1 MFRSLFKTIYEPP
14 EDGFK
19 KRPKHVGASV
29 KCFNV
34 NFSAFKV
41 YILCALVG
49 ILKK

>member
-1 MFRSLFKTIYEPP
+1 MLIYVR

-34 NFSAFKV
+34 NFSAF
-41 YILCALVG
+41 
-49 ILKK
+49 